1 MVSLHA
7 RHSRLCALGGAWTRF
22 DEAAIDCTCQDGPA
36 YYVVVRDG
44 EQGHKE
50 AVGRDREQAE
60 LALQRVASAIED
72 GEFQPQPEIGFAEWG
87 TRWLASLE
95 RKPSTVDSYRSTIVH
110 ASDIFGARRVR
121 RLGPEDIAR
130 FNRLLRERGCSP
142 STRAKHL
149 RVLGACLQ
157 AATYYRLCR
166 FEPSTGTPACAEAS
180 P

>member
-166 FEPSTGTPACAEAS
+166 FEPSTGTPA
-180 P
+180 